1 MSDSSERLFP
11 TEVDFIRWLAGL
23 IEANPFFH
31 DAVLDPIISAGGSR
45 REQARADLMVRREDG
60 GRSEVLIIECK
71 NRPIYGSIV
80 RDTIGQIN
88 RYRSQ
93 RGDNRLVLALPYRLA
108 EQDAARIRSEN
119 IELWDLDQIAR
130 IFQKQLE
137 LNDLAPELAAALGTA
152 KSKSPEQVLIDELAA
167 CAPGRPQWSIY
178 QKLVGRILEHLF
190 CPPLNVPLSE
200 SPDESGVNRRDFV
213 LANFA
218 ERGFWSHMRTRY
230 SADYIVVDAKNYV
243 GKVKKRDVLQIANYL
258 RPHGAGL
265 FGLIFSRNGGDNSAW
280 VTAREQWAHYQ
291 KLVLV
296 VDDRQCEAMLN
307 AFSSGESTSVLA
319 KQIQDFRLAM

>member
-23 IEANPFFH
+23 IEANPFFQ

-152 KSKSPEQVLIDELAA
+152 KYKSPEQVLIDELAA
-167 CAPGRPQWSIY
+167 CAPGRHQWSIY
-178 QKLVGRILEHLF
+178 QKLVGRILELLF

-265 FGLIFSRNGGDNSAW
+265 FGLIFSRNGGDNSA
-280 VTAREQWAHYQ
+280 
-291 KLVLV
+291 
-296 VDDRQCEAMLN
+296 
-307 AFSSGESTSVLA
+307 
-319 KQIQDFRLAM
+319 